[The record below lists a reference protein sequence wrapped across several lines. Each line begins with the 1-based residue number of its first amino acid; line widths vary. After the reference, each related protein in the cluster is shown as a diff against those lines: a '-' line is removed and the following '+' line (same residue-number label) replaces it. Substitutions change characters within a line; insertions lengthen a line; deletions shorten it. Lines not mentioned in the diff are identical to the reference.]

1 VADSNEL
8 GHIWKRTRVF
18 IFKCDRCSHFL
29 FFPDGFPPRDYKYD
43 DMTCEDIIA
52 WKIHQS

>member
-1 VADSNEL
+1 MADSNEL